1 MKKGLSLVAVA
12 MVAMASAFSQGSSE
26 SSSSP
31 VAQTSKLPASID
43 VWCINNPNESIIKAY
58 DDVGATFEA
67 KTGVKVNYIRTPT
80 NDFHTK
86 LVTSI
91 SAGVFPDVIIW
102 NSSPGIEFSSTGKV
116 VPMDDVVDEIGRTEF
131 SEGTL
136 KMFTVG
142 GKLLEAPFMV
152 RPAGI
157 HARKDWLDAA
167 GYDTTLKTDIN
178 GKYFIDG
185 IQTWD
190 DLIEAGKKITDSSNG
205 KYGLGFGYSRK
216 AFGDSAGFVFSVYA
230 SYGAK
235 IIDEK
240 GNICIDSPE
249 MRSVINFLRR
259 MWESGAVPPS
269 ATTWDG
275 NSNNNYFIGGDIGM
289 CLNSNSIMGKLNETT
304 GCKPGNLLMIPMP
317 KGPNGSYVEASPE
330 SITVFNTKNV
340 TGAKEFAKYLLQTD
354 TQVEMFKTMGF
365 GYYSPLKKST
375 AADSLFANLSDNQKV
390 LMQDSLNAVGP
401 SFPGEPNAK
410 LSALYSAFFF
420 DDILSH
426 IAVDNW
432 TDDQIIADMEKKAK
446 ETLFD

>member
-1 MKKGLSLVAVA
+1 MKKILSLLVVAAVA
-12 MVAMASAFSQGSSE
+12 LGSAFANGSSE
-26 SSSSP
+26 AAP
-31 VAQTSKLPASID
+31 AAQEEGKLPASID
-43 VWCINNPNESIIKAY
+43 VWCINNPNEKIIQAY
-58 DDVGATFEA
+58 DDAGKAFEE
-67 KTGVKVNYIRTPT
+67 KTGVKVNYVRTPT

-91 SAGVFPDVIIW
+91 SAGVYPDVIIW
-102 NSSPGIEFSSTGKV
+102 NSAPGIEFSSTGMV
-116 VPMDDVVDEIGRTEF
+116 VPMDDVVDEIGRDEF

-136 KMFTVG
+136 KMFTVD

-157 HARKDWLDAA
+157 HARKDWLEAA
-167 GYDTTLKTDIN
+167 GYDTTLKTDA
-178 GKYFIDG
+178 DG
-185 IQTWD
+185 QYYIEGIRTWD
-190 DLIEAGKKITDSSNG
+190 DLLEAGKKITDADNG

-235 IIDEK
+235 IIDDE
-240 GNICIDSPE
+240 GNICIDSKE
-249 MRSVINFLRR
+249 MRDVIDYLRR
-259 MWESGAVPPS
+259 MWESGAVPAA

-275 NSNNNYFIGGDIGM
+275 NSNNNYFIGGDIGI
-289 CLNSNSIMGKLNETT
+289 CLNSNSIAAKLNDTT
-304 GCKPGNLLMIPMP
+304 GCKPEDLLMIPMP
-317 KGPNGSYVEASPE
+317 EGPNGSYVEASPE

-340 TGAKEFAKYLLQTD
+340 AGAKEFAKYMLQTE
-354 TQVEMFKTMGF
+354 TQVQMFKTMGF

-375 AADSLFANLSDNQKV
+375 AADPLFANLSDNEKV
-390 LMQDSLNAVGP
+390 LMQNSRHAVGP

-426 IAVDNW
+426 IAVDGW
-432 TDDQIIADMEKKAK
+432 TDDQIIADLEKKAE